1 MVQEPIFTVSY
12 SGKVNLTAEDID
24 DIMSG
29 ALDYIGYWCRRAKVV
44 GEYLGE
50 YASEQIARGG
60 TLILYDAESSD
71 KWELTRDKFL
81 KGFQLWLENGMDIYH
96 GVSEREL
103 DTSVIDGPAADCIVQ
118 YALFGEVV
126 FG

>member
-12 SGKVNLTAEDID
+12 SGKVNLTVEDID

-29 ALDYIGYWCRRAKVV
+29 ALDYISYWCRRAKVV

-71 KWELTRDKFL
+71 KWELTLEKFL
-81 KGFQLWLENGMDIYH
+81 NGVKLYFEQGCHVQVEDNAIETGDIDA
-96 GVSEREL
+96 G
-103 DTSVIDGPAADCIVQ
+103 DADCIVQ
-118 YALFGEVV
+118 FALFGEVV